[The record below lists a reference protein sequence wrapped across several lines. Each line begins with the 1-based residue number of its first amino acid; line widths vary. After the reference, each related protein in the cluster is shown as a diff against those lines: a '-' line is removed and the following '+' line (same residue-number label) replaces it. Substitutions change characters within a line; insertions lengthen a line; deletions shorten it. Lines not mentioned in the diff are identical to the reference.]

1 MRASRTTN
9 LASKKAERSL
19 QLVIPTLL
27 RRRGNIGEFGCQNEP
42 ATAGSQDVDMLM
54 ECRSVIVDLGNAA
67 GRIVISVKI
76 STSAS

>member
-27 RRRGNIGEFGCQNEP
+27 RRRGDTSASSAARTNQQP
-42 ATAGSQDVDMLM
+42 PDLRMDMLM
-54 ECRSVIVDLGNAA
+54 ECRSVIVDLGNTCW
-67 GRIVISVKI
+67 
-76 STSAS
+76 TSSFQ